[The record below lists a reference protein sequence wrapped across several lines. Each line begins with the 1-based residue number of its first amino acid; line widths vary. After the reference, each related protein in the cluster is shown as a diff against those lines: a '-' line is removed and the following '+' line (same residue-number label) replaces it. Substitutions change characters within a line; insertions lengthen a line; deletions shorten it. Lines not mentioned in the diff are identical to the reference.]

1 MINAR
6 ERQLR
11 QYKNNFSIKFAEIM
25 SKERFEW
32 KKIQKQER
40 WSLVGIKSI
49 LAYIGFSLLAYLPGR
64 NEHHYDLKFHF
75 YCSIGFFIYAI
86 IQNIYITNKRY
97 QNKIKKT
104 AFPQLVKIF
113 GEDINYRKARTKSLE
128 AVLFDGGV
136 PTDLGV
142 DIDDYLEMFVT
153 GEYYSVV
160 CIPNKVFD
168 SCQLYDGSEINKRTD
183 DDVFSGTYN
192 GVNFII
198 DETEFG
204 RVTGSGRNRSYNRM
218 FKGVAMHFK
227 MNKVVKNRV
236 LILSK
241 GLFNKV
247 PKGYEKV
254 DVEYNKFSAKYNVYV
269 NGGDKAGAQIE
280 ARYLLNTAFLD
291 RFMQLHTSFAIPQMQ
306 CSVYGQNMLIM
317 LSTRKDLFEMNHLF
331 GKIDDIRQYN
341 KLFDEFASVLSFI
354 DVLKLSSKTKL

>member
-25 SKERFEW
+25 EKECNHW

-40 WSLVGIKSI
+40 WSLVGIKAI
-49 LAYIGFSLLAYLPGR
+49 LAYIGFSLLAYLPGK
-64 NEHHYDLKFHF
+64 NEYHYDLKIHF

-97 QNKIKKT
+97 QNKIKKN

-113 GEDINYRKARTKSLE
+113 GEDINYRKARSKNLE
-128 AVLFDGGV
+128 AALFGGSGT
-136 PTDLGV
+136 TDLSV
-142 DIDDYLEMFVT
+142 DVDDYIEMAKSGQGYAT
-153 GEYYSVV
+153 
-160 CIPNKVFD
+160 CIPNNVFEN
-168 SCQLYDGSEINKRTD
+168 CQLYDGSEINERTD

-192 GVNFII
+192 DVNFII
-198 DETEFG
+198 DETDFG
-204 RVTGSGRNRSYNRM
+204 RVSGSGRNRSYIRM
-218 FKGVAMHFK
+218 FKGIAMHFK
-227 MNKVVKNRV
+227 MNKVIKNRV
-236 LILSK
+236 LIMSK
-241 GLFNKV
+241 HIFNTV
-247 PKGYEKV
+247 PKGFEKV

-291 RFMQLHTSFAIPQMQ
+291 RFMQLHTSFAIPKLQ
-306 CSVYGQNMLIM
+306 CSVYGENMLIM
-317 LSTRKDLFEMNHLF
+317 LSTNKDLFEMNHLF
-331 GKIDDIRQYN
+331 GKIDDVHQYDH
-341 KLFDEFASVLSFI
+341 LFDEFASVLSFI